1 MKNYPILF
9 SADSTVF
16 TSYGIGVL
24 KESASCIV
32 TEARNGEFELEL
44 KYPTTGKRFDKIK
57 NRCIILAKP
66 SPNRN
71 PQPFRIYKITKPYRG
86 QITVY
91 AQHISYDLSGIPVD
105 AFEAESA
112 EEAFEMLN
120 EETLVS
126 HGFTFSTDIDKDADF
141 ANLTPASIRS
151 LFGGEDG
158 SLTNIYGGEWLFD
171 MYDVDLLESRGE
183 NNGVTIRY
191 GKNLITLEQEE
202 NISELYTGVL
212 PFWFSENDGLVT
224 GEIQDVPGTF
234 DYVRILTKDFSDK
247 HQEPPT
253 PTELNVDAETFIRD
267 NDIGVPQ
274 ISIST
279 SFADLSKAAGNV
291 PAQSVELCDTVTV
304 IFEKLNISKTSKII
318 KTEYDALKDEYT
330 NVEIGDVKEDISDTI
345 AEQAAKLKRAP
356 TKSELV
362 KAVNA
367 ATALITG
374 NHGGYVV
381 IHDSDGD
388 HFPDEILIM
397 DTEDITTATKVW
409 RWNASGL
416 GYSNH
421 GYGGPY
427 GLAMTIDGSIVANYI
442 TSGVLNADSVNVTN
456 INGENIKDKTIGE
469 SPMKDHAISYGKTS
483 SGIQSTLTQVGINSA
498 DIGSLSASLAN
509 LRTALASSI
518 TTGSMTINQ
527 PSFYYNGAKMTYVG
541 FYDKNGDY
549 HECLGHY

>member
-24 KESASCIV
+24 KEATSCIV
-32 TEARNGEFELEL
+32 TEERNGEFELVL
-44 KYPTTGKRFDKIK
+44 KYPTTGKRFHNIQK
-57 NRCIILAKP
+57 RCIILAKP
-66 SPNRN
+66 SPQREA
-71 PQPFRIYKITKPYRG
+71 QPFRIYKINKPYKG
-86 QITVY
+86 QIAVY

-105 AFEAESA
+105 AFEAENA
-112 EEAFEMLN
+112 YEAIEALN
-120 EETLVS
+120 DEALVS

-356 TKSELV
+356 TKSEMQ
-362 KAVNA
+362 KAITY
-367 ATALITG
+367 ATELITG
-374 NHGGYVV
+374 NRGGYV
-381 IHDSDGD
+381 IFHDSDGD
-388 HFPDEILIM
+388 KFPDEILIM
-397 DTEDITTATKVW
+397 DTPDITTATKVW
-409 RWNASGL
+409 RWNTNGL
-416 GYSNH
+416 GYSKN
-421 GYGGPY
+421 GYDGPY
-427 GLAMTIDGSIVANYI
+427 GLAMTIDGSIVADFIN
-442 TSGVLNADSVNVTN
+442 TGVLNADSVNVTN

-469 SPMKDHAISYGKTS
+469 SPMKDQAISYGKTS
-483 SGIQSTLTQVGINSA
+483 LGVQSTLTQVGVNAA
-498 DIGSLSASLAN
+498 DILSLSASLASFRN
-509 LRTALASSI
+509 ALASSI
-518 TTGSMTINQ
+518 TTGSLTINNA
-527 PSFYYNGAKMTYVG
+527 SFYYNGAKMKYIG
-541 FYDKNGDY
+541 FYDQDGDY